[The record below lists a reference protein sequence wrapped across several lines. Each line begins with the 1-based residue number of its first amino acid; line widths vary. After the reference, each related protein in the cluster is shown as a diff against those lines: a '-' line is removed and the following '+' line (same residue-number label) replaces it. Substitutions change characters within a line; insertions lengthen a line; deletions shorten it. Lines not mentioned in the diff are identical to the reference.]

1 VRTIRANLLLSLIA
15 ACASLTAAGQQAAT
29 TPPQT
34 PTPPQ
39 PPLTFKVEV
48 NYVEIDAIVTD
59 ASGSLVQGLTK
70 DDFQLLENGKPQ
82 TLSVFSQV
90 DIPVE
95 RADAPLFAPSPI
107 EPDVRSNRREF
118 DGRVFVLVLDDLQT
132 HFSRSARV
140 KAAATQFIERHMGAN
155 DLAAVVT
162 TGGAKG
168 GTQEFTTSRR
178 MLLQAVDKFM
188 GQKNRSA
195 TLEKIEELSR
205 RPPGITGPAVDP
217 FEAERA
223 FKARNSLGTL
233 KGLAEYMAGIRG
245 RRKAVVM
252 FSEGVD
258 YDLSNPIENQYATDI
273 YDEARTAI
281 AAASRANVSFYT
293 VDPRGLGGLDEAIE
307 IQALPGE
314 NTLGLTSMMDE
325 VRNAQDSLRVLAE
338 QTGGFAVINQND
350 YRNAFSKIITENS
363 TYYVLGYYSSDT
375 RRDGQ
380 FRPVSVR
387 VNKPGLEV
395 RARKGYTAS
404 RGRLPAES
412 KTAAAAETSRE
423 LRDALASPIPVTG
436 LGLTAFAAPFR
447 GGNKASVS
455 IALEIEGR
463 RFRFEEKDGQ
473 VSNEVE
479 VSMVAFDAGG
489 TSRDG
494 GRDKVILNPRPQT
507 RDLIMKNG
515 VRVLRRLELSPGR
528 YQIRIGAREKG
539 TGALGSV
546 MLDLD
551 VPDFGKE
558 PLSMSGIALTAPSAS
573 YVPTAKADDLFK
585 NVLPAAPT
593 AIREFPRADTLAIFT
608 EIYDNQTRAPHRVA
622 IKTTVIADDGRIVFT
637 ASDER
642 RSEELGAKGGGY
654 GYTAEIPLQAIPPG
668 RYVLRVEAQTLLSGG
683 GTAKR
688 ELEFRVK

>member
-1 VRTIRANLLLSLIA
+1 MRPINSRLLPLFIA
-15 ACASLTAAGQQAAT
+15 AFAVVTAAAQPAPQ
-29 TPPQT
+29 QT
-34 PTPPQ
+34 PAPQQQ

-59 ASGSLVQGLTK
+59 ASGKPVHGLTK
-70 DDFQLLENGKPQ
+70 EDFQVFENGKPQ

-90 DIPVE
+90 DIPIE

-118 DGRVFVLVLDDLQT
+118 DGRVFVLVLDDIQT
-132 HFSRSARV
+132 HFARSARV
-140 KAAATQFIERHMGAN
+140 KAAAKQFIERYMGTN

-178 MLLQAVDKFM
+178 MLLQAVDRFM

-195 TLEKIEELSR
+195 TLEKMDQLARQI
-205 RPPGITGPAVDP
+205 PGQGAPVDP
-217 FEAERA
+217 LEAERA
-223 FKARNSLGTL
+223 FKATNSLRTL
-233 KGLAEYMAGIRG
+233 KSLADYMAGVRG
-245 RRKAVVM
+245 RRKAVVL

-258 YDLSNPIENQYATDI
+258 YDLTNPIENRYATDI
-273 YDEARTAI
+273 YEEARAAI
-281 AAASRANVSFYT
+281 GAASRANVSFYS
-293 VDPRGLGGLDEAIE
+293 VDPRGLGGLEEAIE
-307 IQALPGE
+307 IQSIPAD
-314 NTLGLTSMMDE
+314 NSLGISTMMNE
-325 VRNAQDSLRVLAE
+325 VRNAQDSLRVLSE

-350 YRNAFSKIITENS
+350 YRNAFSNIVTENS
-363 TYYVLGYYSSDT
+363 TYYVLGYYSTDA

-380 FRPVSVR
+380 FRPISVR

-395 RARKGYTAS
+395 RARKGYTAPK
-404 RGRLPAES
+404 GRAPETKSAA
-412 KTAAAAETSRE
+412 TADTSRE
-423 LRDALASPIPVTG
+423 LREALESPIPVTG

-447 GGNKASVS
+447 GGTKASVAVS
-455 IALEIEGR
+455 LEIDGR
-463 RFRFEEKDGQ
+463 RFRFEEKDGKI
-473 VSNEVE
+473 SNEVE

-489 TSRDG
+489 TTRDG
-494 GRDKVILNPRPQT
+494 GRDTLVLTPRPQT
-507 RDLIMKNG
+507 RDLILKNG
-515 VRVLRRLELSPGR
+515 VRMLRRLELAPGR

-539 TGALGSV
+539 TGAIGSV

-558 PLSMSGIALTAPSAS
+558 PLSMSGIALTSPTAS
-573 YVPTAKADDLFK
+573 YTPTAKTDDLFK

-593 AIREFPRADTLAIFT
+593 AIREFPRGDTLALFT
-608 EIYDNQTRAPHRVA
+608 EIYDNQTRTPHRVA
-622 IKTTVIADDGRIVFT
+622 IKTNVIADDGKVVFST
-637 ASDER
+637 SDER

-654 GYTAEIPLQAIPPG
+654 GYTAEIPLNTFAPG

-683 GTAKR
+683 GTAMR
-688 ELEFRVK
+688 QLEFRVR